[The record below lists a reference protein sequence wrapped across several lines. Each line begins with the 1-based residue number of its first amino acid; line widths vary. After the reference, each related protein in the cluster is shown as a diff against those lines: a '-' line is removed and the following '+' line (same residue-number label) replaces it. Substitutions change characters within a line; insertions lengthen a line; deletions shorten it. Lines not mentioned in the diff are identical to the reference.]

1 MRGRILGDTLS
12 AGQVSLAL
20 IAGLGV
26 DAVQRQARRVE
37 LGIGHG
43 SSPASI
49 VSPGNYLFKFPAA
62 GADKVLKDKICSWR
76 PCETSEAR
84 LNRFNRLMQELIRGN
99 MNRNTFQPWEIEIL
113 LDIEACQIR
122 EPVKRET
129 LRRYQKAVQRAMEK
143 GAPTP
148 LAPLRVSERKERR
161 GSPQPHSPQIR

>member
-1 MRGRILGDTLS
+1 MLVET
-12 AGQVSLAL
+12 
-20 IAGLGV
+20 V
-26 DAVQRQARRVE
+26 D
-37 LGIGHG
+37 
-43 SSPASI
+43 
-49 VSPGNYLFKFPAA
+49 
-62 GADKVLKDKICSWR
+62 
-76 PCETSEAR
+76 SEAR

-148 LAPLRVSERKERR
+148 LRLSEYLSGKKGAPAEPSSTEAAGK
-161 GSPQPHSPQIR
+161 SA